1 MATISIEVDDNEL
14 WSEVFGAGVE
24 SLGWWLIEF
33 GSYTGWDRAG
43 LVTVT
48 LTDPDTGVVEGRK
61 VLTVGHIAEAVSE
74 AHEHGYRINWTDMD
88 VFDADTVLQ
97 IALLGKVVFG

>member
-14 WSEVFGAGVE
+14 WSEVFGASVE

-33 GSYTGWDRAG
+33 GAGSGWDRAG
-43 LVTVT
+43 MVAVT
-48 LTDPDTGVVEGRK
+48 LTDPDTGVVEGREL
-61 VLTVGHIAEAVSE
+61 LTVGDVAEAVSK
-74 AHEHGYRINWTDMD
+74 AHEQGYRINWTDMD
-88 VFDADTVLQ
+88 AYDADTVLQ

>member
-24 SLGWWLIEF
+24 SMGWWLIEF
-33 GSYTGWDRAG
+33 GDNTGWDRAG
-43 LVTVT
+43 TVTVT
-48 LTDPDTGVVEGRK
+48 LTDPDTGDVAGRK
-61 VLTVGHIAEAVSE
+61 VLTIDHVAAAVSQ
-74 AHEHGYRINWTDMD
+74 AHEQGYRINWTDMD
-88 VFDADTVLQ
+88 AYDADTVLQ

>member
-14 WSEVFGAGVE
+14 WSEVFGASVE

-33 GSYTGWDRAG
+33 GDNTGWDRAG
-43 LVTVT
+43 TARVT
-48 LTDPDTGVVEGRK
+48 LTDPDTGVVEGQMVFSAGNLATALSK
-61 VLTVGHIAEAVSE
+61 AYEQ
-74 AHEHGYRINWTDMD
+74 GYRINWSDMD
-88 VFDADTVLQ
+88 AYDADTVLQ